1 MNTKI
6 QDYIVSTTSTK
17 WQPLIEK
24 DVHYKG
30 VFVKS
35 LRFDETQQRSTTI
48 LLKFEPGASYPYHNH
63 PGGEELFVL
72 EGEVTIE
79 GAVLKV
85 GDYLYTPVN
94 FKHAVKTENGCTI
107 LFMIPKEVEIIK

>member
-35 LRFDETQQRSTTI
+35 LRFD
-48 LLKFEPGASYPYHNH
+48 
-63 PGGEELFVL
+63 
-72 EGEVTIE
+72 
-79 GAVLKV
+79 
-85 GDYLYTPVN
+85 
-94 FKHAVKTENGCTI
+94 
-107 LFMIPKEVEIIK
+107 